1 MKKISIFLFL
11 TLVLFSTAF
20 SQTKTELL
28 KFNQLYLTFKGKQ
41 VKFSSL
47 NDRTIISLLGH
58 PIKISKKPWETA
70 GTNKVKTYYYKG
82 FEVSTV
88 MGSLEFINIT
98 GKGASFSFLINKT
111 ISKPFSV
118 GSSADLIKRYFPKS
132 FAEKDQNGVFVI
144 ITDSSGIEQG
154 ESIRFSFSGNNIKTV
169 EYAVN
174 ES

>member
-1 MKKISIFLFL
+1 MLSCFG
-11 TLVLFSTAF
+11 TAY
-20 SQTKTELL
+20 SQTKTETL
-28 KFNQLYLTFKGKQ
+28 KFNQLFLTVNGKQ
-41 VKFSSL
+41 IKFSSL
-47 NDRTIISLLGH
+47 NDRTIVSLLGH

-70 GTNKVKTYYYKG
+70 GTDKVKTYYYKG

-88 MGSLEFINIT
+88 MGSLEFINIVD
-98 GKGASFSFLINKT
+98 KGASFSFLINKK

-118 GSSADLIKRYFPKS
+118 GGSSDLIRKYFPKS

-154 ESIRFSFSGNNIKTV
+154 ESIRFSFSGNTIKTV